1 MGSDVAQLLYQRV
14 GDDLGLLDAALRRLK
29 DHVAPRDR
37 VESDDV
43 ATSTAAHRSPIVF
56 EVANALEERDLPR
69 ALGSL
74 AAAFHEGIRVNQD
87 VVADAPAVA
96 PILLTNLHRAWVKL
110 LRFHL
115 THRRGE
121 SPEATARSIG
131 VSPQAT
137 RFFLKKTRK
146 WSADELVDRH
156 KLFLQADL
164 ELKRRTASGSRPV
177 LERLLLGLLR

>member
-1 MGSDVAQLLYQRV
+1 MIRASLRETIFPRERFTLEVEPDSYGPRILDLFAPIGKGQRGLIVSPPKAGKTVLLQKI
-14 GDDLGLLDAALRRLK
+14 A
-29 DHVAPRDR
+29 
-37 VESDDV
+37 
-43 ATSTAAHRSPIVF
+43 
-56 EVANALEERDLPR
+56 
-69 ALGSL
+69 
-74 AAAFHEGIRVNQD
+74 EGIRVNQD